1 MRRLYSCNADCTV
14 TTLRSYNTYVFWIK
28 GMRFCVLFLYPS
40 VTSKSHIRKYVK
52 WLKENSFDY
61 TSKIVERMYRIGI
74 SNKSTF
80 VVYDS
85 KNMMYSCLDE
95 LPDYLKRERE

>member
-1 MRRLYSCNADCTV
+1 MRLYNCNAYCTARI
-14 TTLRSYNTYVFWIK
+14 LRSYNTYVFWIR
-28 GMRFCVLFLYPS
+28 GTRFVLFLYPS

-61 TSKIVERMYRIGI
+61 TAKIVERMYRIGI

-80 VVYDS
+80 VLYDS
-85 KNMMYSCLDE
+85 KNMKYSCLDE
-95 LPDYLKRERE
+95 LPDYLQR

>member
-1 MRRLYSCNADCTV
+1 MRLYNCNADCTAN
-14 TTLRSYNTYVFWIK
+14 TLRSYNTYVFWVK
-28 GMRFCVLFLYPS
+28 GTRFFVLFLYPS

-61 TSKIVERMYRIGI
+61 TA
-74 SNKSTF
+74 

-85 KNMMYSCLDE
+85 KNMEHSCLDE
-95 LPDYLKRERE
+95 LPDYLKR